1 MQNIGYIRWA
11 YIPVDSDPKNNEITT
26 WNPHVL
32 TNIALDDGASL
43 VIDLS
48 YSLAYINIFIQTTA
62 FSKPVDPDL
71 SLNIFLT
78 DVNNTFVIVDQKP
91 WEIIREGNFV
101 IHKLKLKSN
110 LPLSLIKVSNTGP
123 TIIINSIY
131 FKSIDS

>member
-26 WNPHVL
+26 WNPPVL
-32 TNIALDDGASL
+32 TNMALDDGASL

-48 YSLAYINIFIQTTA
+48 YSLTYINIFIQTTA

-78 DVNNTFVIVDQKP
+78 DVNNSFVIVDQYIDRTYLRQNSFFEKGFVAHVSMADP
-91 WEIIREGNFV
+91 TCKIMNKVIFNFYY
-101 IHKLKLKSN
+101 L
-110 LPLSLIKVSNTGP
+110 
-123 TIIINSIY
+123 
-131 FKSIDS
+131 